1 LKLYR
6 LLSKKQT
13 LITSQFYSFA
23 LVAVIALS
31 VAMSDFAVA
40 QSEENYEKKLR
51 ELSNTIDEIQQQLA
65 STRTSKNKLQ
75 QSLQVSEQ
83 EIGEYTK
90 RIKEIKEAL
99 SREKKLL
106 NQYQSNRN
114 VLEKSRQGQ
123 QTQINQIIRQAYLL
137 GQQNRIKLLLNQEEP
152 AKMTRILRYHDYII
166 SAHKEKI
173 DRYIT
178 TIADIN
184 KSTANIIASTTR
196 LTDNQANLNERFRSL
211 KNTQAS
217 RLQILAALK
226 QEISLKG
233 GDLTN
238 LQRDQDRL
246 QRLLEEATQALSKL
260 ILPSDADP
268 FRSLKGKLPYPSKGR
283 ILQSYG
289 QARLDGRLRWRGLF
303 ISGKSGDQVVSV
315 HHGRVIFSDYLGGH
329 GLLLIIDHGDGYMSL
344 YGHNQALLKDTGDWV
359 GSRDIIATLGN
370 SGGQA
375 QEGLYFEI
383 RYNGKPQ
390 NPTPWLATKK

>member
-375 QEGLYFEI
+375 REGLYFEI